1 MNKAVIFDL
10 DGTLIDSLPDIAEY
24 VNITLEK
31 YGAPK
36 KEVCKIRQYIGN
48 GARNLILRSFD
59 GAIEGERAEEILAF
73 YNKNYT
79 ESGSPK
85 TRLFEGVKEVLL
97 ELKKR
102 GYKLGILTNKPQVT
116 TDGVYQTYLKEI
128 GFDAVVGQTAGKK
141 IKPNPD
147 TLLELLNSLGVLV
160 ENAYMVGDGET
171 DVEVAI
177 NASVHGVAVLWG
189 YRDKDQL
196 LNAGAKVFAE
206 KPLDLLKVIN

>member
-36 KEVCKIRQYIGN
+36 KDVCKIRQYIGN

-73 YNKNYT
+73 YNKSYT

-85 TRLFEGVKEVLL
+85 TRLFEGVKEVLF

-102 GYKLGILTNKPQVT
+102 GYKLGVLTNKPQVT

-177 NASVHGVAVLWG
+177 NAGVHGVAVLWG

-196 LNAGAKVFAE
+196 LNAGAKVFAD
-206 KPLDLLKVIN
+206 KPSDLLKVIN

>member
-36 KEVCKIRQYIGN
+36 KDVCKIRQYIGN

-73 YNKNYT
+73 YNKSYT

-85 TRLFEGVKEVLL
+85 TRLFEGVKEVLF

-102 GYKLGILTNKPQVT
+102 GYKLGVLTNKPQVT

-177 NASVHGVAVLWG
+177 NAGVHGVAVLWG

-196 LNAGAKVFAE
+196 LNAGAKVFVE

>member
-36 KEVCKIRQYIGN
+36 KDVCKIRQYIGN

-59 GAIEGERAEEILAF
+59 GTIEGERAEEILAF

-85 TRLFEGVKEVLL
+85 TRLFEGVKEVLF

-102 GYKLGILTNKPQVT
+102 GYKLGVLTNKPQVT

-177 NASVHGVAVLWG
+177 NAGVHGVAVLWG

>member
-1 MNKAVIFDL
+1 MNKSVIFDL

-36 KEVCKIRQYIGN
+36 KDVCKIRQYIGN

-59 GAIEGERAEEILAF
+59 GTIEGERAEEILAF

-85 TRLFEGVKEVLL
+85 TRLFEGVKEVLF

-102 GYKLGILTNKPQVT
+102 GYKLGVLTNKPQVT

-177 NASVHGVAVLWG
+177 NAGVHGVAVLWG

>member
-59 GAIEGERAEEILAF
+59 GTIEGERAEEILAF

-85 TRLFEGVKEVLL
+85 TRLFDGVKDVLL

-147 TLLELLNSLGVLV
+147 TLLELLNNLGVLA

-177 NASVHGVAVLWG
+177 NAGVHGVAVLWG

-196 LNAGAKVFAE
+196 LNAGAKVFAD

>member
-1 MNKAVIFDL
+1 MNKAIIFDL

-59 GAIEGERAEEILAF
+59 GTIEGERAEEILAF

-85 TRLFEGVKEVLL
+85 TRLFDGVKDVLL

-147 TLLELLNSLGVLV
+147 TLLELLNNLGVLA

-177 NASVHGVAVLWG
+177 NAGVHGVAVLWG

-196 LNAGAKVFAE
+196 LNAGAKVFAD
-206 KPLDLLKVIN
+206 KPSDLLKVIN

>member
-36 KEVCKIRQYIGN
+36 KDVCKIRQYIGN

-59 GAIEGERAEEILAF
+59 GAIEGERAEEILSF

-85 TRLFEGVKEVLL
+85 TRLFEGVKEVLF

-102 GYKLGILTNKPQVT
+102 GYKLGVLTNKPQVT

-147 TLLELLNSLGVLV
+147 TLLELLNNLGVLV

-177 NASVHGVAVLWG
+177 NAGVHGVAVLWG